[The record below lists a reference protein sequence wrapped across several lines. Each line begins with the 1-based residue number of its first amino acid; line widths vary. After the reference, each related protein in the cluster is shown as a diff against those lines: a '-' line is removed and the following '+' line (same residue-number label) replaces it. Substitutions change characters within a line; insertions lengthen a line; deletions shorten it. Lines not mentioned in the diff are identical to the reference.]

1 MAVTSIDHI
10 EIIVHDLE
18 AYVKMFE
25 KLGFNILARTPHH
38 EGSVELQL
46 PGENQPI
53 FEIHQVIGEENPGVN
68 HIAFRAED
76 VNETYNE
83 LKNHP
88 GITFSGPPKFVS
100 HTGRTNANFR
110 DPGGWRFQLVHS
122 ERGEWD
128 EE

>member
-1 MAVTSIDHI
+1 MAITAIDHI

-18 AYVKMFE
+18 AAVEMFT
-25 KLGFNILARTPHH
+25 KLGFALLARTPHH

-68 HIAFRAED
+68 HIAFRADD
-76 VNETYNE
+76 VQATYE
-83 LKNHP
+83 GLKDHP
-88 GITFSGPPKFVS
+88 GFKFSGPPKFIS

-110 DPGGWRFQLVHS
+110 DSGGWRFQLVHS
-122 ERGEWD
+122 ERGAWD